1 MAPKQSPTIIHLYF
15 SCVENRAVILCS
27 IPSGLSVS
35 HLFDTQQKWNCLYQ
49 AYFSNI
55 SRSCLKCWTWK
66 IFPHLKYRSWSNHL
80 SGRNYYASSHH
91 LYFTQSYDLSH
102 SAGSLNPIESLFR
115 KACWSCQILTWSWT
129 VPLSWDSLYP
139 LVCSVYDQMFSS
151 IEKIKSRGDS
161 SHLVLVVLDP

>member
-1 MAPKQSPTIIHLYF
+1 MALSQKYLGEHIGNWPGLTFTWYEVSPKKELDMVCWWLHVTH
-15 SCVENRAVILCS
+15 
-27 IPSGLSVS
+27 
-35 HLFDTQQKWNCLYQ
+35 
-49 AYFSNI
+49 
-55 SRSCLKCWTWK
+55 LKCWTWK